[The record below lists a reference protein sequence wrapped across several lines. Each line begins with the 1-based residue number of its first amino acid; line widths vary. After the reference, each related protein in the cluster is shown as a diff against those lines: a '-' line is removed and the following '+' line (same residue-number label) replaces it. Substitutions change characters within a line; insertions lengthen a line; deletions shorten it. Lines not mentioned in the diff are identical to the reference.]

1 MPLTGGSGRYSRG
14 RLAPEQLLEQV
25 ERGREPRSLRQRN
38 TATHDMASRRPS
50 LQEEDGGIPESLQQR
65 VHALVRCGPSGEH
78 DIEAWRIVQ
87 DIISHESPE
96 DVSKL
101 GLHRMFS
108 KTYMGLSER
117 LTKQAVHST
126 TEEQKAKGI
135 PSPTLLVQLLHTF
148 QLEAQDFYPRML
160 WLVSSAALE
169 TPKLT
174 LRRQL
179 LDDTMLIWN
188 MAFASRLIRHRQ
200 LTHRPSRPPLAVEEL
215 NWSFLPDTSI
225 LREQLTSRLAAAP
238 SMSFSAALSMYLPA
252 LRSNNTYSKLT
263 QTKFFYD
270 WPSPALV
277 TLDLLRTTPPAHAVA
292 GRETIPYVN
301 QAEYAPFVELVE
313 GLLVTLKKPGVGV
326 AMRGKFNDERTK
338 GIYLGLAHRLGL
350 NLPPWL
356 REGGSG
362 VPPPLPAKKAVK
374 ESSERERKDDTII
387 SNDEGVI
394 SRAAS
399 QESKAWTETVRQ
411 LGESAQEKTQ
421 QPTQTSTPL
430 QKKNAD
436 PQEEHSA
443 STAPPSSSSDES
455 PASQES
461 PDVLAPPPL
470 SMKTPLTSRDKVTAR
485 FIDLRMNRLGQAQQK
500 QQPGLAEHIKD
511 EIFAFAA
518 SPEKPKLPDELFE
531 HLMLALMSLA
541 RPKHAI
547 EVWNHFIQSGRQPT
561 AKTYTVMMRGAQH
574 ARDVSAMEGFWQ
586 KMRMAGVQP
595 DVSAWSTRVYGL
607 IKGNKVKT
615 GMRALAEMREEWV
628 SAARRK
634 RSGGDVSSIASREA
648 SSGRRRQDLT
658 PPELN
663 ATEANTIFEGDIDDV
678 PRPNVVVMNAAI
690 SALAAKNDRLISEVL
705 QWGRAFGLEPDR
717 RTYNVLLNV
726 SMRHGQ
732 SDEAI
737 DILRRMNQKNV
748 LVDSQ
753 TWTIILTELFHDEAM
768 YDLSHAEQEDKVLS
782 LITSLESVST
792 SPSDHPEAA
801 QPTVFIDQKGY
812 ALVIDRLLKLYNN
825 VPAANAV
832 LTHMLN
838 RHMQPTTQIYTILMA
853 HYFQMTPYPDF
864 AAVEALWHRIR
875 AVEEDTGTRSGGGG
889 GGGGRLT
896 LDGVF
901 YDRMIEAY
909 ATYHTLLNSS
919 RPMMEFYD
927 RLVASGRRPS
937 WRALEHLAR
946 CLAERGEWD
955 LLVHVVDQAREW
967 VASEDAGAGGAEVGM
982 RPRVFGQRG
991 FWEFVR
997 ETGVLRHEEVI

>member
-1 MPLTGGSGRYSRG
+1 
-14 RLAPEQLLEQV
+14 
-25 ERGREPRSLRQRN
+25 
-38 TATHDMASRRPS
+38 MASRRPS
-50 LQEEDGGIPESLQQR
+50 LKQEDWDIPESLQQR
-65 VHALVRCGPSGEH
+65 VNALVRCGPSGEH

-87 DIISHESPE
+87 DIISHESSE
-96 DVSKL
+96 NVSKL

-117 LTKQAVHST
+117 LTKQAVHFT
-126 TEEQKAKGI
+126 PEEQKAKGL

-169 TPKLT
+169 TPKLS

-179 LDDTMLIWN
+179 LDDAMLIWN

-200 LTHRPSRPPLAVEEL
+200 LINHPSRPPLAVEGL
-215 NWSFLPDTSI
+215 NWSFLPDIST

-292 GRETIPYVN
+292 GRETIPYVK

-313 GLLVTLKKPGVGV
+313 GLLVTLKKPGVGM
-326 AMRGKFNDERTK
+326 AMRGKFDDERTK

-362 VPPPLPAKKAVK
+362 VAPPLPAKKAVK
-374 ESSERERKDDTII
+374 ESTERQRKDNVAIPD
-387 SNDEGVI
+387 DEGATSSV
-394 SRAAS
+394 AS
-399 QESKAWTETVRQ
+399 QESKAWAETVRK
-411 LGESAQEKTQ
+411 LGESAQGKIQ
-421 QPTQTSTPL
+421 QQSETSTPL
-430 QKKNAD
+430 QAEDAD
-436 PQEEHSA
+436 RQEEQST
-443 STAPPSSSSDES
+443 STAPLNPSSDES
-455 PASQES
+455 PTVQES

-470 SMKTPLTSRDKVTAR
+470 ALKTPLTSRDKVTAR

-500 QQPGLAEHIKD
+500 QQPRLAEHIKD

-518 SPEKPKLPDELFE
+518 SPEKPRLPDELFE

-595 DVSAWSTRVYGL
+595 DVSAWSTRIYGL

-615 GMRALAEMREEWV
+615 GMRALAEMKDEWIA
-628 SAARRK
+628 AARRK
-634 RSGGDVSSIASREA
+634 RFGGGSSSNASQEASGGR
-648 SSGRRRQDLT
+648 GRQHQT
-658 PPELN
+658 PPEISAAE
-663 ATEANTIFEGDIDDV
+663 ATSIFEGDVDDV

-705 QWGRAFGLEPDR
+705 QWGRTFGLEPDR

-748 LVDSQ
+748 QVDSQ
-753 TWTIILTELFHDEAM
+753 TWTVILTELFHDEAM
-768 YDLSHAEQEDKVLS
+768 NDLSHAEQEDKVLS

-792 SPSDHPEAA
+792 SPSNDNPETA
-801 QPTVFIDQKGY
+801 QPTAFIDQKGY

-832 LTHMLN
+832 LSHMLN
-838 RHMQPTTQIYTILMA
+838 RNMQPTTQIYTILMA

-875 AVEEDTGTRSGGGG
+875 AAEEDA
-889 GGGGRLT
+889 GGRLT

-909 ATYHTLLNSS
+909 ATYHSLLNSS
-919 RPMMEFYD
+919 RPMMEFYY

-955 LLVHVVDQAREW
+955 LLVQVVDQAREW
-967 VASEDAGAGGAEVGM
+967 VVSEDAGAGGAEVGM

-997 ETGVLRHEEVI
+997 ETGVLRHEEVV

>member
-1 MPLTGGSGRYSRG
+1 
-14 RLAPEQLLEQV
+14 
-25 ERGREPRSLRQRN
+25 
-38 TATHDMASRRPS
+38 MASRRPS
-50 LQEEDGGIPESLQQR
+50 LQQENEGFPESLQQR
-65 VHALVRCGPSGEH
+65 LNALVRCGPSGEH

-87 DIISHESPE
+87 DIISHESAE
-96 DVSKL
+96 NVSKL

-117 LTKQAVHST
+117 LTKQAVHFT
-126 TEEQKAKGI
+126 PEEQKAKGL
-135 PSPTLLVQLLHTF
+135 PSPTVLVQLLHTF
-148 QLEAQDFYPRML
+148 QLQAQDFYPRML

-169 TPKLT
+169 TPKLS

-179 LDDTMLIWN
+179 LDDAMLIWN
-188 MAFASRLIRHRQ
+188 MAFASRLIRDRQ
-200 LTHRPSRPPLAVEEL
+200 LIDHPTRPPLAVEEL
-215 NWSFLPDTSI
+215 NWSFLPDTST
-225 LREQLTSRLAAAP
+225 LRERLTSRLAAAP

-292 GRETIPYVN
+292 GRETIPYVK

-313 GLLVTLKKPGVGV
+313 GLLVTLKRPGVGM
-326 AMRGKFNDERTK
+326 AMRGKFDDERTK

-362 VPPPLPAKKAVK
+362 VAPPLPAKKAVK
-374 ESSERERKDDTII
+374 ESSERERKENVAI
-387 SNDEGVI
+387 SDDEGAT
-394 SRAAS
+394 SRVAS
-399 QESKAWTETVRQ
+399 QESKAWAETVRK
-411 LGESAQEKTQ
+411 LGESAQGKIQ
-421 QPTQTSTPL
+421 QQSEMSTPL
-430 QKKNAD
+430 QAKNAD
-436 PQEEHSA
+436 RQEEQST
-443 STAPPSSSSDES
+443 STAPLNSSSDEL
-455 PASQES
+455 PTIQES

-470 SMKTPLTSRDKVTAR
+470 AMRTPLTSRDKVTAR

-500 QQPGLAEHIKD
+500 QQPRLAEHIKD

-518 SPEKPKLPDELFE
+518 SPEKPRLPDELFE

-547 EVWNHFIQSGRQPT
+547 EVWNHFIQYGRQPT

-595 DVSAWSTRVYGL
+595 DVSAWSTRIYGL

-615 GMRALAEMREEWV
+615 GMRALAEMKDEWIA
-628 SAARRK
+628 AARRK
-634 RSGGDVSSIASREA
+634 RFGDGSSSNANQEASGGR
-648 SSGRRRQDLT
+648 GRQHQT
-658 PPELN
+658 PPEISAAE
-663 ATEANTIFEGDIDDV
+663 ATSIFEGDVDDV

-705 QWGRAFGLEPDR
+705 QWGRTFGLEPDR

-748 LVDSQ
+748 QVDSQ
-753 TWTIILTELFHDEAM
+753 TWTVILTELFHDEAM
-768 YDLSHAEQEDKVLS
+768 NELSHAEQEDKVLS

-792 SPSDHPEAA
+792 SPSGDPGTAP
-801 QPTVFIDQKGY
+801 PTAFIDQKGY

-832 LTHMLN
+832 LSHMLN
-838 RHMQPTTQIYTILMA
+838 RNMQPTTQIYTILMA

-875 AVEEDTGTRSGGGG
+875 AAEEDA
-889 GGGGRLT
+889 GGRLT

-909 ATYHTLLNSS
+909 ATYHSLLNSS
-919 RPMMEFYD
+919 RPMMEFYY

-955 LLVHVVDQAREW
+955 LLVQVVDQAREW
-967 VASEDAGAGGAEVGM
+967 VVSEDAGVGGAEVGM

-997 ETGVLRHEEVI
+997 ETGVLRHEEVV